1 MVYVNGQHLV
11 THAGG
16 HLPFEAEVV
25 TADDDGDRWCWWCW
39 RCWWR
44 WWWFGDIFPLRRRL
58 SQHQQTKNYLHRL
71 GSFWLLSMRIVWLWR
86 WTTPS
91 AGKVKNTFDS
101 KSQKRILDFIRQVH
115 SSTGR
120 STLATR
126 VSQVST
132 VYKYPVKKNIFC
144 LFSPFTCCI
153 CYNLVIAGIPLVTQ
167 PSATTLT
174 SSTMLEFTGW

>member
-44 WWWFGDIFPLRRRL
+44 WWWFGGTFPLRRRL
-58 SQHQQTKNYLHRL
+58 SQHQHYFEKCHQISCLQRL
-71 GSFWLLSMRIVWLWR
+71 GSFWLLLMRTVWLWR

-101 KSQKRILDFIRQVH
+101 KSK
-115 SSTGR
+115 
-120 STLATR
+120 
-126 VSQVST
+126 
-132 VYKYPVKKNIFC
+132 KKNSRLYLPGAQFHLWFKITKKKNSSLYSPGSLFDLKSLKKSR
-144 LFSPFTCCI
+144 LFSPGSQFHRGK
-153 CYNLVIAGIPLVTQ
+153 YAGN
-167 PSATTLT
+167 PSLP
-174 SSTMLEFTGW
+174 SKHSL